1 MLVIAPVRFC
11 WVVSV
16 DGFLPRTLGA
26 SCRCCLISTPY
37 YAFFVIAGH
46 EGNAG
51 GLEGMADS
59 MARFLAHLEPVGLQ
73 ALERSQGYQGLISEH
88 LLRPP
93 KERTC
98 SPHLARGDH
107 S

>member
-1 MLVIAPVRFC
+1 MAFWCGIFGAPGPG
-11 WVVSV
+11 W
-16 DGFLPRTLGA
+16 P
-26 SCRCCLISTPY
+26 ISTPY
-37 YAFFVIAGH
+37 YTFFVIAGD

-51 GLEGMADS
+51 GSEGTVDL
-59 MARFLAHLEPVGLQ
+59 MARFLAHLERVGLQ
-73 ALERSQGYQGLISEH
+73 ALKRGQGYQGLVGEH

>member
-1 MLVIAPVRFC
+1 MAFCCGVFGAPCPV
-11 WVVSV
+11 W
-16 DGFLPRTLGA
+16 P
-26 SCRCCLISTPY
+26 ISTPY
-37 YAFFVIAGH
+37 YTFFVIAGN
-46 EGNAG
+46 EGNARG
-51 GLEGMADS
+51 SEGKVDS

-73 ALERSQGYQGLISEH
+73 ALERGQGYQGLVSEL

-93 KERTC
+93 KERTR

>member
-1 MLVIAPVRFC
+1 MAFCCGIFGAPC
-11 WVVSV
+11 PGW
-16 DGFLPRTLGA
+16 P
-26 SCRCCLISTPY
+26 ISTQY
-37 YAFFVIAGH
+37 YTFFVIAGD

-51 GLEGMADS
+51 GSEGTVDS
-59 MARFLAHLEPVGLQ
+59 MARFLAHLERVGLQ
-73 ALERSQGYQGLISEH
+73 ALERGQGYQGLVGEH
-88 LLRPP
+88 LLRPS